1 MTTKF
6 KYLLLLLLIIDVQI
20 AASQENPGAEIYLLT
35 CGPGTEIY
43 SVYGHSAL
51 RIVIPE
57 KKSDLVY
64 NWGVFD
70 FDTPNFA
77 WKFAKG
83 RLSYSL
89 GVNSY
94 KSFLNEYFIDQRWV
108 VSQKFNLD
116 SADIDKLFIL
126 LAENLKPE
134 NIKYR
139 YDFFYDDCSTRIRDL
154 MEKVFGDNLL
164 YPPEKLKKELQT
176 FRSLTGEYEKVYP
189 WTRMGIDL
197 LLGAPA
203 DKKASFRDRMFLPVD
218 LKNGLSELFIR
229 RNGKM
234 IPLLKNPEV
243 VVDFKKPAPRERLFT
258 SPMFIFSLILI
269 ILIIMTGLVR
279 GQKWNNVLDIS
290 LFSLFSVLAILMIF
304 FNFFTSHQQLRPNLN
319 IIWLNPFILA
329 CLASLI
335 LKKNWKIWFRIVFYL
350 GVLFLLFLVI
360 LPQHINNAYFP
371 VIVILIL
378 RSSIRAD
385 FAWNPFTLPYLT
397 QL

>member
-1 MTTKF
+1 MRTKF
-6 KYLLLLLLIIDVQI
+6 KYLLLLLIIDVQI

-83 RLSYSL
+83 RLNYSL

-94 KSFLNEYFIDQRWV
+94 KSFLSEYFMDQRWM

-116 SADIDKLFIL
+116 TADIEKLFVL

-164 YPPEKLKKELQT
+164 YPPEKPEKELQT
-176 FRSLTGEYEKVYP
+176 FRSLTGEYEEVYP

-203 DKKASFRDRMFLPVD
+203 DKKASFRDRMFLPID
-218 LKNGLSELFIR
+218 LKNGLSELLLR

-243 VVDFKKPAPRERLFT
+243 VVDFKQHVPGERLFT
-258 SPMFIFSLILI
+258 SPMFIFSLVLIALI
-269 ILIIMTGLVR
+269 ILTGLIR
-279 GQKWNNVLDIS
+279 EKKWNNVLDIS

-304 FNFFTSHQQLRPNLN
+304 FNFFTNHQQLRPNLN

-335 LKKNWKIWFRIVFYL
+335 LKKDWKIWFRIVFFMC
-350 GVLFLLFLVI
+350 VLFLLLLVI

-378 RSSIRAD
+378 RSSVRAD
-385 FAWNPFTLPYLT
+385 FSWNPLTLPYLT